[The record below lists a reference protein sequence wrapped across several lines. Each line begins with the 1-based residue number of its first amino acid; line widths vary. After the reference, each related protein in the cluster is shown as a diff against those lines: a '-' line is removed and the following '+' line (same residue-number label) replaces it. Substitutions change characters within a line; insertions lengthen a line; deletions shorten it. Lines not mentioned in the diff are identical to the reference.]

1 MAAKTASLSVNII
14 ADAAKAKSGLKEA
27 EGAFGKFKNSV
38 GDANGAMG
46 KFKAGATGA
55 LDYVKANALNFAAAA
70 GAAVVAFGVKSV
82 NAFQDLALSAGKFA
96 DATGMAVDDASRFIE
111 VAGDI
116 GIEAATL
123 EKSLG
128 FMNKA
133 LGNSPDLFKNLGI
146 EIEYTNG
153 GAKDASATFLNVI
166 DRIKGIKDPAEKAA
180 VASQLLGRGWQQMAE
195 LIETGS
201 GSLKKSL
208 AEVSEQKVITPEELQ
223 KARDFRAALDNL
235 NDRFEDISLTV
246 GGKVVPALTNAI
258 DSMLGFVDA
267 AMEIPGISLALKTLF
282 NPGVTDS
289 GSPATLAGG
298 IEMVVNKLFGLKE
311 ETKETTVV
319 TDEMARV
326 WIEGYRAMID
336 AVPPAQNLTSEIDR
350 QKQMLEEAK
359 YAWDLFKGNL
369 SMELERQG
377 LVSDIEAFR
386 VKWADSTSEAKRNS
400 EEYRA
405 ELLRLQIQVANFGGE
420 TIRTATIATQNKIR
434 VLVETGQLERAVQL
448 LQYIRNNTLGY
459 VQTPTAT
466 YAVTPYGAMPAR
478 AGGGIITK
486 PEVSMV
492 GEAGAEAIIPLTNPT
507 RAMELMQA
515 SGLDMLAMSGM
526 GGGGGGGTTI
536 VVNVQAGLVSSPD
549 QVGQQIIE
557 AIRRAERRSG
567 QVFAAA

>member
-1 MAAKTASLSVNII
+1 
-14 ADAAKAKSGLKEA
+14 
-27 EGAFGKFKNSV
+27 
-38 GDANGAMG
+38 
-46 KFKAGATGA
+46 
-55 LDYVKANALNFAAAA
+55 
-70 GAAVVAFGVKSV
+70 
-82 NAFQDLALSAGKFA
+82 
-96 DATGMAVDDASRFIE
+96 
-111 VAGDI
+111 
-116 GIEAATL
+116 
-123 EKSLG
+123 
-128 FMNKA
+128 
-133 LGNSPDLFKNLGI
+133 
-146 EIEYTNG
+146 
-153 GAKDASATFLNVI
+153 
-166 DRIKGIKDPAEKAA
+166 
-180 VASQLLGRGWQQMAE
+180 
-195 LIETGS
+195 
-201 GSLKKSL
+201 
-208 AEVSEQKVITPEELQ
+208 
-223 KARDFRAALDNL
+223 
-235 NDRFEDISLTV
+235 
-246 GGKVVPALTNAI
+246 
-258 DSMLGFVDA
+258 
-267 AMEIPGISLALKTLF
+267 
-282 NPGVTDS
+282 
-289 GSPATLAGG
+289 
-298 IEMVVNKLFGLKE
+298 
-311 ETKETTVV
+311 
-319 TDEMARV
+319 MARV

-515 SGLDMLAMSGM
+515 SGLDMLAMSGSR
-526 GGGGGGGTTI
+526 GGGGTTI